1 MRQGGHSLAIRV
13 RGLSVQYDTETFGVH
28 EIDLD
33 VMQGEVLGI
42 IGPNGAGKT
51 TLIECIEGLRERS
64 TGDVEIHGI
73 DPAHRRSSVVG
84 MIGVQLQDA
93 TYPTRS
99 RVRDVC
105 NLFASLY
112 VDPVP
117 SSELLER
124 FDLAGRADAY
134 VTDLS
139 GGQRQRLSLALCLI
153 GRPRLLFLDELT
165 TGLDPDARRSTWDL
179 LRQLNEAGTTIV
191 LTSHFMDEIEA
202 LCDRVLLLDHG
213 WPILLGTIADFLSKC
228 QDQHSYTLDNSLM
241 RVVDAAEFEGLE
253 SIESVTAQQRKIV
266 VKGRHPEAYEIVRR
280 VVERAGADPE
290 LVRHKPPDMED
301 AFLQM
306 TGRLPEVTD
315 VS

>member
-1 MRQGGHSLAIRV
+1 MRHNDHSLAIRV
-13 RGLSVQYDTETFGVH
+13 RGLTIQYDAEIFGVH
-28 EIDLD
+28 DVDLD
-33 VMQGEVLGI
+33 VMQGEVVGI

-51 TLIECIEGLRERS
+51 SLVECIEGLRERS
-64 TGDVEIHGI
+64 SGDVEVHGI
-73 DPAHRRSSVVG
+73 DPARSRSRIVG

-99 RVRDVC
+99 RVREVC
-105 NLFASLY
+105 DLFASLY

-117 SSELLER
+117 SAELLER
-124 FDLAGRADAY
+124 FGLASRADAY

-213 WPILLGTIADFLSKC
+213 WPVLLGTISDFLAKC
-228 QDQHSYTLDNSLM
+228 QDQHSYTLDDSLT
-241 RVVDAAEFEGLE
+241 RVVDAAQLKGLE
-253 SIESVTAQQRKIV
+253 SIGSVTALQRRIV
-266 VKGRHPEAYEIVRR
+266 VKGRHPEAYEVVRR
-280 VVERAGADPE
+280 VVARAGADPE
-290 LVRHKPPDMED
+290 LVRHRPPNMED

>member
-1 MRQGGHSLAIRV
+1 MRHDDHSLAIRV
-13 RGLSVQYDTETFGVH
+13 RGLSIQYDATTFGVH
-28 EIDLD
+28 DIDLD
-33 VMQGEVLGI
+33 VMQGEVVGI

-51 TLIECIEGLRERS
+51 SLVECIEGLRERS
-64 TGDVEIHGI
+64 TGHVEVHGI
-73 DPAHRRSSVVG
+73 DPARRRSSVVS

-99 RVRDVC
+99 RVQEVC
-105 NLFASLY
+105 DLFASLY

-117 SSELLER
+117 SAELLER

-134 VTDLS
+134 VSDLS

-213 WPILLGTIADFLSKC
+213 WPVLLGTIADFLAKC
-228 QDQHSYTLDNSLM
+228 QDQHSYTLDDSLT
-241 RVVDAAEFEGLE
+241 RVVDAAAFKGLE
-253 SIESVTAQQRKIV
+253 NIGSVTAMQRRIV
-266 VKGRHPEAYEIVRR
+266 VKGRHPEAYEVVRR
-280 VVERAGADPE
+280 VVKRAGADPD
-290 LVRHKPPDMED
+290 LIRHKPPDMED

-306 TGRLPEVTD
+306 TGRLPEVTN